1 MATMKQVKILKR
13 PTAPAVPTGP
23 LTPSARVSAEVSTL
37 LEASLTRERN
47 RLESLYRAR
56 QDALLRAI
64 SSVLNDTLER
74 AVSTAAKRETDAL
87 VSSFAKLVAG
97 QTAASLESGASN
109 MKQLDEEAVA
119 AMKKS
124 FADAFEKSVLPEF
137 EKSVATMLA
146 GISGAVD
153 LQVEEKLV
161 LPSGGVVTA
170 LEGAADAMRDAKG
183 AAANM
188 DLKFDDEAA
197 DIAVVQAALD
207 EGDVRTALLSCIGK
221 SVAVQAKAIS
231 GVLDTNVGPE
241 KAFEGGVPM
250 RANLVTLAALL
261 SMDLGDRTEARLSW
275 LYEIVTLMDDSE
287 EYPPD
292 PDTIDAARRR
302 LVGTIQKLSDFQQNG
317 NLASS
322 DAKHVKLLIRVL
334 KAHLNAM

>member
-1 MATMKQVKILKR
+1 MKQVKILKR
-13 PTAPAVPTGP
+13 PSAPATPTGP
-23 LTPSARVSAEVSTL
+23 LTPSARVSAEVASL
-37 LEASLTRERN
+37 LESSLARERT
-47 RLESLYRAR
+47 RLEALYRAR

-97 QTAASLESGASN
+97 QTAASLDADAGN

-119 AMKKS
+119 AMRAS

-137 EKSVATMLA
+137 ENAVAGMLT
-146 GISGAVD
+146 GISGVVD
-153 LQVEEKLV
+153 SQVEEKLV
-161 LPSGGVVTA
+161 MPAGGVVTA
-170 LEGAADAMRDAKG
+170 LEGAADAMREAKG
-183 AAANM
+183 AAANL
-188 DLKFDDEAA
+188 DLKADEEAT
-197 DIAVVQAALD
+197 DIANVQAALD

-221 SVAVQAKAIS
+221 SVTVQAKAIS

-241 KAFEGGVPM
+241 KAFESSVPK
-250 RANLVTLAALL
+250 RATLVNLAALL
-261 SMDLGDRTEARLSW
+261 AMDLGDRTEARLSW
-275 LYEIVTLMDDSE
+275 LYEVVTLMDDSE
-287 EYPPD
+287 EYDPAQ
-292 PDTIDAARRR
+292 PDTIDGSRRR